1 MKKLKIYKNQILDQI
16 PDDKDELV
24 KQNVR
29 LRHQNEFLRNLL
41 GSHDIRIPESMDDY
55 LETRELEFD
64 KDSYIVGKLESIN
77 DSLSM
82 LNQLLTDIKM
92 NMK

>member
-1 MKKLKIYKNQILDQI
+1 MKLKIYKNQILEPI

-24 KQNVR
+24 KQNAR
-29 LRHQNEFLRNLL
+29 LRLQNEFLRNLL

-64 KDSYIVGKLESIN
+64 KDSYIVGKLDSIN

-82 LNQLLTDIKM
+82 LNQLLTDINM

>member
-1 MKKLKIYKNQILDQI
+1 MKLKTYKNQILEPI
-16 PDDKDELV
+16 PDDKDKLV
-24 KQNVR
+24 KQNAR
-29 LRHQNEFLRNLL
+29 LRLQNEFLRNLL

-64 KDSYIVGKLESIN
+64 KDSYIVGKLDSIN

-92 NMK
+92 NIK

>member
-1 MKKLKIYKNQILDQI
+1 MKKLKIYKKQILDQI